1 MKRLVLSLACLCLS
15 LAVSSCGRDDDPCPV
30 GLEPDWS
37 GDRCVPIVAD
47 GGAPYCAADAAEAWE
62 ARWLREGVVE
72 LIDACDERCL
82 SDIPCT
88 ARCLAREAGLSEC
101 ATCVERA
108 FECGVFACRSACGN
122 GTDAECRACQ
132 CDAAC
137 FDGFDACSG
146 HASAAAICADAHG
159 RDATEAEYDLP
170 YPILYRRKSQTGFT
184 RASFFRP
191 GDMEEQPVVESYAA
205 AGWTDLH
212 TFTLDGVSY
221 LLEFMGA
228 CGRTRCPA
236 RISPVLSDM
245 SLGRP
250 VWRDEWDLGWDVT
263 TQLQLDGAHYFI
275 QYKSGAIPIEGD
287 PRGTFRMFRIAP
299 GPERPELEVE
309 LIHRRLWTLPLEPA
323 WTFLRGFSLGGSGY
337 LLGYRQA
344 QSGDGEREIFRLDL
358 RRDFPR
364 FVSADRS
371 VEGDTSWSHVEIA
384 QAQSGEWLL
393 LRHSNAVA
401 ATHLNVLLTL
411 DGTRAVVGPSVAA
424 PDLGGQVE
432 HLSTEGSSGAGIILT
447 RLRDG
452 RIQAF
457 ELRSVGELVEHGPD
471 LLLETSWGST
481 PSWSAMAFVGGTAW
495 DDSSR

>member
-82 SDIPCT
+82 SDISCT

-191 GDMEEQPVVESYAA
+191 GEMEEQPVVESYAA

-323 WTFLRGFSLGGSGY
+323 WTFLRGFESGGRPFLIRFRSDPEGDA
-337 LLGYRQA
+337 A
-344 QSGDGEREIFRLDL
+344 QHEMVSVDLVASPPAFRVVGRVPDDLEWTHVETLRGGDG
-358 RRDFPR
+358 
-364 FVSADRS
+364 V
-371 VEGDTSWSHVEIA
+371 
-384 QAQSGEWLL
+384 WLL
-393 LRHSNAVA
+393 LRHSNLARLTRVNA
-401 ATHLNVLLTL
+401 LVMLDSGPALSPHLASPAWPGDVSALVSGLRLGEGLLVMRRA
-411 DGTRAVVGPSVAA
+411 DGTARIM
-424 PDLGGQVE
+424 
-432 HLSTEGSSGAGIILT
+432 GAGSRQQIVESGLPVLASMNWGRTPHWDATALLGASPWAMTT
-447 RLRDG
+447 R
-452 RIQAF
+452 
-457 ELRSVGELVEHGPD
+457 
-471 LLLETSWGST
+471 
-481 PSWSAMAFVGGTAW
+481 
-495 DDSSR
+495 